1 MHSKL
6 QTGKF
11 HNVWGYHEPKPT
23 DTDER
28 SIKKILD
35 CAKKLVSSEN
45 IPEIVELIIKI
56 TKINWNIENLEFF
69 KHFVLDYIK
78 TLSSTE
84 AFIQLECFPKNS
96 YKDHKVFIDQVM
108 KNSLDLVPLSSPDYI
123 LQSIRNIDKIGS
135 KVPYKYLGYF
145 ESISSD
151 CLKNYSNF
159 EFFEIYWILCKNNM
173 ISHELSKIAI
183 SK

>member
-1 MHSKL
+1 
-6 QTGKF
+6 
-11 HNVWGYHEPKPT
+11 
-23 DTDER
+23 
-28 SIKKILD
+28 
-35 CAKKLVSSEN
+35 
-45 IPEIVELIIKI
+45 
-56 TKINWNIENLEFF
+56 
-69 KHFVLDYIK
+69 
-78 TLSSTE
+78 
-84 AFIQLECFPKNS
+84 
-96 YKDHKVFIDQVM
+96 M

-145 ESISSD
+145 ESISPD